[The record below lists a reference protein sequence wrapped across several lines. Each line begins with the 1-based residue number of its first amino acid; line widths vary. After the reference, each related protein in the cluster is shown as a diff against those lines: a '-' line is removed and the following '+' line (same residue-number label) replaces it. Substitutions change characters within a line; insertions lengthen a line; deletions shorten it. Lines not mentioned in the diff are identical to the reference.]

1 MDDLLLKEDRVHILD
16 TKNNTQTSKDKPSVL
31 LKACEQ
37 LCDEFTFLFSP
48 GLGVLKDFKLDVK
61 FKEDATPV
69 FCKPRTVPIA
79 LQEDFEAAYDEG
91 IAKGVWKP
99 TTFCNYGTPLYQSE
113 RKIRK
118 GNQQENYVSVATTQS
133 PSIPSLPN
141 TDIRSRYRKN

>member
-1 MDDLLLKEDRVHILD
+1 M
-16 TKNNTQTSKDKPSVL
+16 L

-37 LCDEFTFLFSP
+37 LCDEFPSLFSP

-79 LQEDFEAAYDEG
+79 LQEDLEAAYDEG

-99 TTFCNYGTPLYQSE
+99 TTFCNYGTPVVL
-113 RKIRK
+113 IRK
-118 GNQQENYVSVATTQS
+118 KDSKGKPTGKLRVCG
-133 PSIPSLPN
+133 
-141 TDIRSRYRKN
+141 D